1 MPKIKINGRE
11 LEVAEGMTIL
21 EAALSN
27 GIYIPHFCYH
37 PHLSVSGN
45 CRMCLV
51 DIKPGPP
58 KLSISCATT
67 VAEGMEIETEN
78 EKVRAA
84 RAAVMEFM
92 LKNHPVDCPIC
103 DQAGECLLQEYYM
116 KYDLKPS
123 RLSLAE
129 DKVKKHKRRRLG
141 KHLVLDSE
149 RCILCTRC
157 IRFVRQVSGDDCLA
171 MIKRS
176 DRMEITTFPGKT
188 VDNPYSLCLTDIC
201 PVGAWTGADFR
212 FKQRVWFLKP
222 SPSIC
227 PHCSRVCNI
236 WIDHRREE
244 VFRIRPRENVQVNK
258 AWACDEGRLNYHLI
272 NDDRLTVPLVN
283 KGDGQKQASWREAL
297 KFSAELIQE
306 AGENLSVVVSASL
319 SLEEGKAVLSL
330 FRESLG
336 AKVMLHTGE
345 PGWEDQIL
353 RQSDRN
359 SNTRGLT
366 ELGITEPTGAGL
378 DESKVLVLFE
388 TLGSA
393 PLPEGIPGPAIVV
406 SPSVTPA
413 VKAAKVALPSASY
426 AESAGTVVNFM
437 GLSQPYSPALKL
449 KDQALTALEIVRKL
463 ASAVGQNTGG

>member
-11 LEVAEGMTIL
+11 LEVAEGITIL
-21 EAALSN
+21 EAALKN

-37 PHLSVSGN
+37 PYLSVSGN

-51 DIKPGPP
+51 DVKPGPP

-84 RAAVMEFM
+84 RAAVMEFI
-92 LKNHPVDCPIC
+92 LKNHPLDCPIC
-103 DQAGECLLQEYYM
+103 DQAGECMLHEYYM
-116 KYDLKPS
+116 KFDLKPS
-123 RLSLAE
+123 RLFSPE
-129 DKVKKHKRRRLG
+129 DKVKKQKRRRLG

-176 DRMEITTFPGKT
+176 DRMEITTFPGRT

-201 PVGAWTGADFR
+201 PVGAWTSADFR

-222 SPSIC
+222 SPSVC
-227 PHCSRVCNI
+227 PHCSRGCNI

-244 VFRIRPRENVQVNK
+244 AFRIRPRENLQVNE

-272 NDDRLTVPLVN
+272 NDDRLTVPLVD
-283 KGDGQKQASWREAL
+283 KGDGQKEMSWREAL
-297 KFSAELIQE
+297 KVCAALIEE
-306 AGENLSVVVSASL
+306 AGENLSVIVSASL
-319 SLEEGKAVLSL
+319 SLEEGKAVLGL
-330 FRESLG
+330 FQEALG

-345 PGWEDQIL
+345 PGWEDTLL

-359 SNTRGLT
+359 SNTKGLT
-366 ELGITEPTGAGL
+366 DLGITEPVDTGL
-378 DESKVLVLFE
+378 DDSAVVVLFE

-393 PLPEGIPGPAIVV
+393 PLPEGFPSPAIVV

-413 VKAAKVALPSASY
+413 VKASKVALPAASY

-437 GLSQPYSPALKL
+437 GLSQSYAPALKP
-449 KDQALTALEIVRKL
+449 KGQALSHEGIIKKL
-463 ASAVGQNTGG
+463 SAVTKKADE